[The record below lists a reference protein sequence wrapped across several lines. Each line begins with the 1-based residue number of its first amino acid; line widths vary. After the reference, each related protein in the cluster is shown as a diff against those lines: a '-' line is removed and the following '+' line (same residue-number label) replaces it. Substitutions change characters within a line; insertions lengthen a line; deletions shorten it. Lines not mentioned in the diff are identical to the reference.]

1 MAPLEVLPLPAAKEY
16 LNIPAAS
23 VVNDAELAGFVPAA
37 VERVER
43 HLGRTLVD
51 AATSTASEVLAVKV
65 VLGEYWRT
73 QRVRARGGA
82 MGGGQTGAAIEAD
95 SGPAGVAPL
104 RVRLTELLGDEVSEP
119 GEGPRGAFPAAS
131 RWPDPAERVWGV
143 W

>member
-1 MAPLEVLPLPAAKEY
+1 MAPLDVLPLPAAKEY

-23 VVNDAELAGFVPAA
+23 TVNDTELAGFVPAA

-43 HLGRTLVD
+43 HLGRTLVS

-73 QRVRARGGA
+73 QRVRAKGGGA
-82 MGGGQTGAAIEAD
+82 YGGGGASGAAIEAD
-95 SGPAGVAPL
+95 SGPAGAAPL

-119 GEGPRGAFPAAS
+119 GEGPRGSFPAPS
-131 RWPDPAERVWGV
+131 RWPDPAERVAW
-143 W
+143 